1 MECKFSFTQGTM
13 FDKPTD
19 AHPMEFPLGRSHMRR
34 GFCGAKSAGILVPA
48 LFLQVFLLSVISE
61 MQAHAASTP
70 YPSMAPLDQYLIAD
84 QNVEIALARSAA
96 PKSISDSAEVLT
108 LGRHGYDAAAKGTNG
123 FVCLVERGWT
133 AGIDDPNFWN
143 PKLRGPLCLN
153 APAVRSYLP
162 ITIEKT
168 KLVLSGKSK
177 SQMFEAIKS
186 AFEKKALPTQEPG
199 AMCYMLSKDGYLNDQ
214 AGHWHPHL
222 MFFVPL
228 TEAKAWGAD
237 MPGSPILAS
246 EDAPDR
252 LTIFMV
258 PVADWSDG
266 TPDSVHKH

>member
-1 MECKFSFTQGTM
+1 MECKSSYTQGMM
-13 FDKPTD
+13 FGKPTD
-19 AHPMEFPLGRSHMRR
+19 AHSTEFPLARSHMRP
-34 GFCGAKSAGILVPA
+34 GFYGAKSAGTLVTA
-48 LFLQVFLLSVISE
+48 LFFQVFLLSVISE
-61 MQAHAASTP
+61 VQAHAASTQ
-70 YPSMAPLDQYLIAD
+70 YLNMAPLAQYLIAD
-84 QNVEIALARSAA
+84 QNAEIALARSAA
-96 PKSISDSAEVLT
+96 PKSISDSAEVLI
-108 LGRHGYDAAAKGTNG
+108 LGRHGYEAAVKGANG
-123 FVCLVERGWT
+123 FVCLVERSWS

-153 APAVRSYLP
+153 APAARSYLP

-177 SQMFEAIKS
+177 SQMFDAIKN

-222 MFFVPL
+222 MFFAPL

-246 EDAPDR
+246 EDIPDR

-258 PVADWSDG
+258 PVAEWSDG

>member
-1 MECKFSFTQGTM
+1 MERRFSYIQGRM
-13 FDKPTD
+13 FGKPTD
-19 AHPMEFPLGRSHMRR
+19 VNPTEFPLARSQMRG
-34 GFCGAKSAGILVPA
+34 GFYGAKSAGILATA
-48 LFLQVFLLSVISE
+48 LFLQVFLLCVISE
-61 MQAHAASTP
+61 MQAHAASTL

-96 PKSISDSAEVLT
+96 PKSISDSAEVLI
-108 LGRHGYDAAAKGTNG
+108 LRRHGYEVAVKGTNG
-123 FVCLVERGWT
+123 FVCLVERSWT

-143 PKLRGPLCLN
+143 SKLRGPLCLN

-168 KLVLSGKSK
+168 NLVLSGKSK
-177 SQMFEAIKS
+177 TQMVDAIKS

-199 AMCYMLSKDGYLNDQ
+199 AMCYMLSKDGYLDDQ

-237 MPGSPILAS
+237 MPGSPILAF
-246 EDAPDR
+246 EDTLDR
-252 LTIFMV
+252 LSIFMV
-258 PVADWSDG
+258 PVANWSDG
-266 TPDSVHKH
+266 TPDSVHKN

>member
-1 MECKFSFTQGTM
+1 MSSYIQGM
-13 FDKPTD
+13 VFRKLPNANPTK
-19 AHPMEFPLGRSHMRR
+19 FPLAHSHPRR
-34 GFCGAKSAGILVPA
+34 GLYGAKSAGILRTA
-48 LFLQVFLLSVISE
+48 IFLQVFLLCVILE
-61 MQAHAASTP
+61 TQAHAANTR
-70 YPSMAPLDQYLIAD
+70 YPSMAPLDEYLIPD
-84 QNVEIALARSAA
+84 RNVEIALARSAA
-96 PKSISDSAEVLT
+96 PKSISDGAEVLI
-108 LGRHGYDAAAKGTNG
+108 LGRHGYEAAVKGTNG
-123 FVCLVERGWT
+123 FVCIVERSWA

-168 KLVLSGKSK
+168 RLVLSGKSK
-177 SQMFEAIKS
+177 GQMFDAIKS
-186 AFEKKALPTQEPG
+186 AFEKKALPTQEAG
-199 AMCYMLSKDGYLNDQ
+199 AMCYMMSKDGYLNDQ

-237 MPGSPILAS
+237 QPGSPILAS
-246 EDAPDR
+246 EDTLDR

-258 PVADWSDG
+258 PVAEWSDG

>member
-1 MECKFSFTQGTM
+1 MECKFSHRQGKM
-13 FDKPTD
+13 FGKPT
-19 AHPMEFPLGRSHMRR
+19 AANPSRSPLARCHVRE
-34 GFCGAKSAGILVPA
+34 GFYGAKWAGRLVAA
-48 LFLQVFLLSVISE
+48 LFLPVFLLCVISQR
-61 MQAHAASTP
+61 QAHAAGTA

-108 LGRHGYDAAAKGTNG
+108 LGRHGYEVAVKGTNG
-123 FVCLVERGWT
+123 FVCLVERSWT
-133 AGIDDPNFWN
+133 AGANDPNFWN

-177 SQMFEAIKS
+177 GQMVDAIKS
-186 AFEKKALPTQEPG
+186 AFEKKDLPIQEPG
-199 AMCYMLSKDGYLNDQ
+199 AMCYMLSKDGYLDDK

-228 TEAKAWGAD
+228 TEAKAWGAG
-237 MPGSPILAS
+237 MAGSPILAF
-246 EDAPDR
+246 EDTPDR

-258 PVADWSDG
+258 PVAEWSDG

>member
-1 MECKFSFTQGTM
+1 MECKVSCIQRMREGSY
-13 FDKPTD
+13 
-19 AHPMEFPLGRSHMRR
+19 GR
-34 GFCGAKSAGILVPA
+34 KSAGMVVTA
-48 LFLQVFLLSVISE
+48 LFLHVLVLCVLSA
-61 MQAHAASTP
+61 MQTRAANTP

-84 QNVEIALARSAA
+84 QNFEIALARSAA

-108 LGRHGYDAAAKGTNG
+108 LGRHGYEVAVKGTNG
-123 FVCLVERGWT
+123 FVCLVERSWT

-162 ITIEKT
+162 ITVEKT

-177 SQMFEAIKS
+177 SQMVDAIKS
-186 AFEKKALPTQEPG
+186 AFDKKALPTQEPG
-199 AMCYMLSKDGYLNDQ
+199 AMCYMISKQGYLGDQ
-214 AGHWHPHL
+214 VGHWHPHL

-228 TEAKAWGAD
+228 TEAKAWGAG
-237 MPGSPILAS
+237 MPGSPLLAF
-246 EDAPDR
+246 EDTPDR

-258 PVADWSDG
+258 AVAEWSDG